1 MKHAFNRIGHV
12 SLRTYLALLLCLV
25 LPLFLMFGWIR
36 IQYRPISSS
45 SSARADHQ
53 QHLKSEEAV
62 YDSFR
67 NMAGISS
74 AIVTNS
80 ARCWRG

>member
-36 IQYRPISSS
+36 IQYETYIQQQLSEQIISSIS
-45 SSARADHQ
+45 
-53 QHLKSEEAV
+53 KSEEAV
-62 YDSFR
+62 YDSFATWR
-67 NMAGISS
+67 EFPAPLSP
-74 AIVTNS
+74 T